1 MCKVKGYTFDFMR
14 FFFFILF
21 HTMKRGEKMAEVWI
35 VFCLILVIIE
45 LATVNLVSIWF
56 AFGALVASIAS
67 IFTDQIIIQVGVFVV
82 TSILAFLA
90 IRPLAHKYI
99 LPKVE
104 KTNLDR
110 VVGKIG
116 LVTEPITRL
125 EPGEVKVDGKRWSAI
140 ANKKIKK
147 DSKVEILAIDGVK
160 LVVKEIKEEEE
171 K

>member
-1 MCKVKGYTFDFMR
+1 MYLLLRVFLPFWR
-14 FFFFILF
+14 FVHLHI
-21 HTMKRGEKMAEVWI
+21 
-35 VFCLILVIIE
+35 
-45 LATVNLVSIWF
+45 N
-56 AFGALVASIAS
+56 
-67 IFTDQIIIQVGVFVV
+67 IFYRR
-82 TSILAFLA
+82 L
-90 IRPLAHKYI
+90 K
-99 LPKVE
+99 
-104 KTNLDR
+104 
-110 VVGKIG
+110 KIG